1 METLLATIRRVTDEN
16 IARNQ
21 EPPTAGLQE
30 IRAARPDLATEQ
42 IEEEAA
48 ELEEVGLIHVGRTI
62 NDYYY
67 QLIQQ
72 NNEVQ

>member
-1 METLLATIRRVTDEN
+1 METLLATIRRVTEEN

-21 EPPTAGLQE
+21 EPPTARLQE
-30 IRAARPDLATEQ
+30 IRAARPDLTTEQ
-42 IEEEAA
+42 IEAEAA

>member
-1 METLLATIRRVTDEN
+1 METLLATIRRVTEEN

-21 EPPTAGLQE
+21 EPPNARLRE
-30 IRAARPDLATEQ
+30 ISAARPDLTTEQ

-48 ELEEVGLIHVGRTI
+48 ELEEVGLIRVGRTI